1 MWKVVLEIVTDQPP
15 EEVVEV
21 LNKLFDHLQTEHG
34 MIVVLERIHV
44 ERLEEVQ
51 YG

>member
-21 LNKLFDHLQTEHG
+21 LNKLFDHLRAEHN
-34 MIVVLERIHV
+34 MTVELERV
-44 ERLEEVQ
+44 SVRSLEEIQ